1 MEFIKNWL
9 VWIILGVIVLVCM
22 IFRLVVISSYV
33 AEEEE
38 STKKLLSFQK
48 TAEKK
53 VSEIRR
59 KKVPTR
65 GDIKQAQEMLKDIE
79 NEWAQTAEKWKKASV
94 WLDER
99 HGKDPE
105 QEYSVF
111 LLNKCTEACD
121 KLALSRVR
129 HIRGREWK
137 PEPDFKAAN
146 LCDRESHQLADLT
159 KDFHSVEETMETWR
173 RYLIAY
179 KIHEVCARTKVDV
192 TNANSLDSEKGTLEK
207 PAFKVIPQVRTVEYL
222 GKVEFGDVITA
233 EAANG
238 EEETTDSDGRRGHKQ
253 HNDDEEKP
261 EENKS
266 KVYHDTY
273 PVSFEVVAHIKV
285 IQQIMKNVLRSKK
298 LNLVFVP
305 SKAEIIRF
313 TDEETRPSEETAAEE
328 DTAVNIGKDLNYINE
343 PPVTARLSYNIYHF
357 RSLQE
362 DKGKK
367 EK

>member
-9 VWIILGVIVLVCM
+9 IWIILGVIVLACM
-22 IFRLVVISSYV
+22 VFRLVIVSSYV
-33 AEEEE
+33 TEEEE

-48 TAEKK
+48 GAEKK
-53 VSEIRR
+53 VREIRR
-59 KKVPTR
+59 KKVPTK

-94 WLDER
+94 WLEEK
-99 HGKDPE
+99 HGQDPE

-111 LLNKCTEACD
+111 LLNKCTDACD

-129 HIRGREWK
+129 HIRGKEWK
-137 PEPDFKAAN
+137 PDADFKATN

-159 KDFHSVEETMETWR
+159 KDFHSVEETMDTWKK
-173 RYLIAY
+173 YLIAY
-179 KIHEVCARTKVDV
+179 KIHEVCARTKVSIA
-192 TNANSLDSEKGTLEK
+192 NANSLDSENGTPEK
-207 PAFKVIPQVRTVEYL
+207 PSFMVIPQIRTVEYL
-222 GKVEFGDVITA
+222 GKVEFGDVVTA

-238 EEETTDSDGRRGHKQ
+238 EEEESNDSSSRRGRDEEE
-253 HNDDEEKP
+253 DDEKP

-273 PVSFEVVAHIKV
+273 PVTFEVSAHIKV
-285 IQQIMKNVLRSKK
+285 IQEIMKNMLRSKK

-305 SKAEIIRF
+305 VKTEIIRF
-313 TDEETRPSEETAAEE
+313 TDEETRPAEESTAIEETIINV
-328 DTAVNIGKDLNYINE
+328 DMDLNYINE
-343 PPVTARLSYNIYHF
+343 PPVTARLTYNIYHF

-362 DKGKK
+362 DKEDKK
-367 EK
+367 K